1 MCSWLGTIPKSTCY
15 WKFVPW
21 ISYKVRFRSNSP
33 QIWVIETP
41 SYWTKR
47 LGDRVEIRFS
57 DEIKQWILTKSMHN
71 HNINSINLMSPVI
84 SIGHILNILAWL
96 RGIQDKIRSQF
107 SESWIQ
113 KKTDTW
119 VFILK
124 ASEPWILNI
133 DISNA
138 AYHSGTIAWHP

>member
-1 MCSWLGTIPKSTCY
+1 MCSWLGAIPKSTCY

-47 LGDRVEIRFS
+47 LGDRVEVRFL
-57 DEIKQWILTKSMHN
+57 DGIKQWILTKPMHN

-113 KKTDTW
+113 QKTDTW